1 MSSVLLGGFVCV
13 VVPTSC
19 VFVPVARKLGKQVFG
34 VCTVIVGGEHCSLG
48 WEFSIDRQRV
58 GMQVDKKH
66 DKLWIELPGCVS
78 ACVHTCVCE
87 RVCVFSLLEIVIS
100 VGHLFDFMMMV
111 DHREIELILQDFAF
125 LLKGLT
131 HISKVYSFR
140 SHLTR
145 RKLDVS
151 VRLKNFL
158 ALAQK

>member
-1 MSSVLLGGFVCV
+1 M
-13 VVPTSC
+13 
-19 VFVPVARKLGKQVFG
+19 
-34 VCTVIVGGEHCSLG
+34 
-48 WEFSIDRQRV
+48 
-58 GMQVDKKH
+58 
-66 DKLWIELPGCVS
+66 
-78 ACVHTCVCE
+78 HTCVCE
-87 RVCVFSLLEIVIS
+87 RVCVFI
-100 VGHLFDFMMMV
+100 GHLFDFMMMV

-131 HISKVYSFR
+131 HISKVHSFR